1 MCIALRCKEVTMETG
16 DEQRPTGET
25 AFGGQTGDELSWQT
39 TDAIAP
45 IHTDRNASAVN
56 SATPKR
62 ITPFTDDIRPQPGSI
77 VFLPV
82 PVAFFFHYGN
92 QAGSLLL
99 FACTQLV
106 TSVALLLI
114 WVVARVDH
122 LLDPATP
129 SEYLTLVPQICAL
142 LSKVMG

>member
-1 MCIALRCKEVTMETG
+1 METG

-39 TDAIAP
+39 TDAKVP
-45 IHTDRNASAVN
+45 TYTDRIASAVN
-56 SATPKR
+56 SATPTQR
-62 ITPFTDDIRPQPGSI
+62 ITPFIDDIRPQPGSI

-106 TSVALLLI
+106 TSVALLLM

-122 LLDPATP
+122 LLDPETP
-129 SEYLTLVPQICAL
+129 SE
-142 LSKVMG
+142 